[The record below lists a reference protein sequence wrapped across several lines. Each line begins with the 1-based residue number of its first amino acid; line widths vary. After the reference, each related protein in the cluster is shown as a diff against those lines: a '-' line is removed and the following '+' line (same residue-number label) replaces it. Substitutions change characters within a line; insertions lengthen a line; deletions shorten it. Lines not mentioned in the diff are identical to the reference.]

1 MFVGPTFPEDQDLD
15 LMWIQHDLW
24 FKINGAWLEEGNLA
38 MGASFYIFSCARKAV
53 MFFTGTNPLFFPER
67 EVLSTIS
74 SFDHRVLQVP
84 HELLASFY
92 RWRIQTI
99 RPPVFSTTPADY
111 RAYLLDSWKTYLRH
125 EVAHITF
132 GRLDIAEQIV
142 RAVIFQNTEKGYIA
156 EDRIIAE
163 LDQRY
168 GQHFRLDRRR
178 LSKYMDASSENE
190 GFVYIMVSPALKED
204 FLKIGKT
211 IRSPQK
217 RAQEISTGTGVPL
230 RFYVVFQVMVSD
242 CHQVEKLVHTELA
255 SHRSTS
261 SREFF
266 EISLDKAIEAIRA
279 IAMCYPPGKKG
290 TKEGVTY

>member
-1 MFVGPTFPEDQDLD
+1 MFVGSTFSGDQDRD
-15 LMWIQHDLW
+15 LMWVQHDLW
-24 FKINGAWLEEGNLA
+24 FKINGAWFEEDGLA
-38 MGASFYIFSCARKAV
+38 MGTSFYMFSCARKAV
-53 MFFTGTNPLFFPER
+53 MFFTETNPLFFPEW
-67 EVLSTIS
+67 EGLSTIS

-92 RWRIQTI
+92 RWRIQTV
-99 RPPVFSTTPADY
+99 RLPAFSAALADY
-111 RAYLLDSWKTYLRH
+111 RAYLLDSWKTYLRY

-142 RAVIFQNTEKGYIA
+142 RAVIFQNTEKGYVA

-168 GQHFRLDRRR
+168 GQSFRSDRERF
-178 LSKYMDASSENE
+178 SKYTGVSSENE
-190 GFVYIMVSPALKED
+190 GFVYVMVSPALKED

-266 EISLDKAIEAIRA
+266 EIPLDKAVEAIRA
-279 IAMCYPPGKKG
+279 IALYYPPNNRSQGIRS
-290 TKEGVTY
+290 

>member
-1 MFVGPTFPEDQDLD
+1 MFVGPTFPEDQDRD
-15 LMWIQHDLW
+15 LMWVQHDLW
-24 FKINGAWLEEGNLA
+24 FKINGAWIEEDDLA
-38 MGASFYIFSCARKAV
+38 MGTSFYLFSCARKAV
-53 MFFTGTNPLFFPER
+53 MFFTKTNPLFFPER
-67 EVLSTIS
+67 EELSTIS

-92 RWRIQTI
+92 RWRIQTA
-99 RPPVFSTTPADY
+99 RLPAFSTASADY

-125 EVAHITF
+125 EVSHITF

-142 RAVIFQNTEKGYIA
+142 RAVIFQNTEKGYVA

-168 GQHFRLDRRR
+168 GEPFRSDRER
-178 LSKYMDASSENE
+178 LSKCKGASSENE
-190 GFVYIMVSPALKED
+190 GFVYVMVSPALKED

-211 IRSPQK
+211 VRSPQK

-266 EISLDKAIEAIRA
+266 ELPLDKAIEAIRA
-279 IAMCYPPGKKG
+279 IALDYPPNNRTQGIRS
-290 TKEGVTY
+290 

>member
-1 MFVGPTFPEDQDLD
+1 MFVGPTFSEDQDRD
-15 LMWIQHDLW
+15 LMWVQHDLW
-24 FKINGAWLEEGNLA
+24 FKINGAWFEEDSLA
-38 MGASFYIFSCARKAV
+38 MGASFYMFSCARKAV
-53 MFFTGTNPLFFPER
+53 MFLTETNPLFFPER
-67 EVLSTIS
+67 EGLSTVS

-92 RWRIQTI
+92 RWRIQTV
-99 RPPVFSTTPADY
+99 RPPAFSVALADY

-142 RAVIFQNTEKGYIA
+142 RAVIFQNTEKGYVA

-168 GQHFRLDRRR
+168 GQSFRSDRERF
-178 LSKYMDASSENE
+178 SKYIGVSSENE
-190 GFVYIMVSPALKED
+190 GFVYVMVSPALKED

-266 EISLDKAIEAIRA
+266 EIPLDKAIEAIRA
-279 IAMCYPPGKKG
+279 IALRYPPNNRSQGIRS
-290 TKEGVTY
+290 

>member
-1 MFVGPTFPEDQDLD
+1 MFVGPTFSEDQDRD
-15 LMWIQHDLW
+15 LMWVQHDLW
-24 FKINGAWLEEGNLA
+24 FKINGAWFEEDSLA
-38 MGASFYIFSCARKAV
+38 MGASFYMFSCARKAV
-53 MFFTGTNPLFFPER
+53 MFLTETNPLFFPER
-67 EVLSTIS
+67 EGLSTVS

-92 RWRIQTI
+92 RWRIQTV
-99 RPPVFSTTPADY
+99 RPPAFSAALADY

-142 RAVIFQNTEKGYIA
+142 RAVIFQNTEKGYVA

-168 GQHFRLDRRR
+168 GQSFRSDRERF
-178 LSKYMDASSENE
+178 SKYIGVSSENE
-190 GFVYIMVSPALKED
+190 GFVYVMVSPALKED

-217 RAQEISTGTGVPL
+217 RAQEISTGTGVPV

-266 EISLDKAIEAIRA
+266 EIPLDKAIEAIRG
-279 IAMCYPPGKKG
+279 IALRYPPNNRSQGIRS
-290 TKEGVTY
+290 

>member
-1 MFVGPTFPEDQDLD
+1 MFVGPTFSEDQDRD
-15 LMWIQHDLW
+15 LMWVQHDLW
-24 FKINGAWLEEGNLA
+24 FKINGAWFEEDSLA
-38 MGASFYIFSCARKAV
+38 MGASFYMFSCARKAV
-53 MFFTGTNPLFFPER
+53 MFLTETNPLFFPER
-67 EVLSTIS
+67 EGLSTVS

-92 RWRIQTI
+92 RWRIQTV
-99 RPPVFSTTPADY
+99 RPPAFSAALADY

-142 RAVIFQNTEKGYIA
+142 RAVIFQNTEKGYVA
-156 EDRIIAE
+156 EERIIAE

-168 GQHFRLDRRR
+168 GQSFRSDRERF
-178 LSKYMDASSENE
+178 SKYIGVSSENV
-190 GFVYIMVSPALKED
+190 GFVYVMVSPALKED

-266 EISLDKAIEAIRA
+266 EIPLDKAIEAIRA
-279 IAMCYPPGKKG
+279 IALRYPPNNRSQGIRS
-290 TKEGVTY
+290 

>member
-1 MFVGPTFPEDQDLD
+1 MFVGPTFSEDQDRD
-15 LMWIQHDLW
+15 LMWVQHDLW
-24 FKINGAWLEEGNLA
+24 FKINGAWFEEDSLA
-38 MGASFYIFSCARKAV
+38 MGASFYMFSCARKAV
-53 MFFTGTNPLFFPER
+53 MFLTETNPLFFPER
-67 EVLSTIS
+67 EGLSTVS

-92 RWRIQTI
+92 SWRIQTVI
-99 RPPVFSTTPADY
+99 PPAFSAALADY
-111 RAYLLDSWKTYLRH
+111 RAYLLDAWKTYLRH

-142 RAVIFQNTEKGYIA
+142 RAVIFQNTEKGYVA

-168 GQHFRLDRRR
+168 GQSFRSDRERF
-178 LSKYMDASSENE
+178 SKYIGVSSENE
-190 GFVYIMVSPALKED
+190 GFVYVMVSPALKED

-211 IRSPQK
+211 IRSPQR

-266 EISLDKAIEAIRA
+266 EIPLDKAIEAIRG
-279 IAMCYPPGKKG
+279 IALRYPPNNRSQGIRS
-290 TKEGVTY
+290 

>member
-1 MFVGPTFPEDQDLD
+1 MFVGPTFSEDQDRD
-15 LMWIQHDLW
+15 LMWVQHDLW
-24 FKINGAWLEEGNLA
+24 FKINGAWFEEDSLA
-38 MGASFYIFSCARKAV
+38 MGASFYMFSCARKAV
-53 MFFTGTNPLFFPER
+53 MFLTETNPLFFPER
-67 EVLSTIS
+67 EGLSTVS

-92 RWRIQTI
+92 RWRIQTV
-99 RPPVFSTTPADY
+99 RPPAFSAALADY

-142 RAVIFQNTEKGYIA
+142 RAVIFQNTEKGYVA

-168 GQHFRLDRRR
+168 GQSFRSDRERF
-178 LSKYMDASSENE
+178 SKYIGVSSENE
-190 GFVYIMVSPALKED
+190 GFVYVMVSPALKED

-217 RAQEISTGTGVPL
+217 RA
-230 RFYVVFQVMVSD
+230 
-242 CHQVEKLVHTELA
+242 
-255 SHRSTS
+255 
-261 SREFF
+261 
-266 EISLDKAIEAIRA
+266 
-279 IAMCYPPGKKG
+279 
-290 TKEGVTY
+290 